1 MSNKNIR
8 LNITA
13 DTSKA
18 KKQIE
23 DLKRDF
29 GNGKLEFG
37 KTGEKYKDSQDF
49 SNGLN
54 ELSGVLTEFNTNV
67 KDLSATLREFVKQN
81 TSNRKDGTSTSSI
94 DGRDLRERQKL
105 SREQERLNKRELK
118 DKERLLRE
126 QQKLRSKDSQEQSRQ
141 LAQRAKEEAKKKQ
154 DQQKALDEYGNK
166 VTKTA
171 SLIFASMNLKSYGS
185 NAMATAQSN
194 NVTSM
199 GTYGR
204 LGIYGKDFA
213 KGTKDAYKIGA
224 GLGYNATDTIGLQDQ
239 LLRNT
244 GFSTKDKLDTD
255 TTALQRF
262 SKAYGLD
269 TNESMPMYSELV
281 KRGGLGPGQAEE
293 MSKVISTSIAKQ
305 GMEGR
310 ESEQVK
316 AINQIFDVITSG
328 KINVTSQD
336 LKTSASLLDTLGKQN
351 AALKGEKG
359 AQLLSK
365 GQNLFDTSNYTKLK
379 LFGYGLDG
387 NVGLKGLLAT
397 QRRMAKGW
405 SDPENLEYLRKT
417 VPMLSGGS
425 LDSDVA
431 NIFLQTQAGFNV
443 LETDE
448 FLNLLKNNNSEEI
461 YNKYSNSNTTDQEAI
476 LQNIQGSKTNAR
488 EVHQIRKEEALNSA
502 GNGLINA
509 ASGPNAMY
517 DSMPTGMRVAGDIGG
532 NILGGVVN
540 GIFMGKALKG
550 IGGLAKVLKGGEGEV
565 ISSGIKS
572 GIFSKGLGSL
582 KGSSVLGNLT
592 SSGAGSSSG
601 KLAELLPKVGK
612 VGVAL
617 PAVIGGV
624 QATRSFIK
632 GDKEKGSEQLGRGL
646 GTTGGMLAGAKLGG
660 AAGSLIAPGLGTA
673 AGVLGGAIV
682 GGIGGFLGGKVGK
695 GTYKLFSKKGSKDQE
710 YATTTTDGTVQYGG
724 SKKENELLA
733 WKERLLKKE
742 EEIFDNFLNQNKESK
757 KESKENPNDS
767 KNEEPSVDKFY
778 GDTLLGNDSSSD
790 KNNVVGNVLES
801 LTGKPAPTKAT
812 DSKNAVEAAAGDFLG
827 KVSAKYE
834 VGGKRGDAI
843 SHTKGDYGG
852 ASYGIPQFSATT
864 GSAKAFVNS
873 LKGTPYEQ
881 YFKDA
886 GVPGSKGFDNAWKA
900 AYKLNPDD
908 FTKKQ
913 QEYAFNNFASPF
925 INKVKKQKGV
935 DLNSTRALQELA
947 FSTSVQFGGGS
958 LGLRALGDINSG
970 MNEKDIINTSFATKR
985 NNVGSF
991 FKSSSKQIQ
1000 NSLKNNRFRTEEQD
1014 MLALLGQAPIKSYAI
1029 GTDKVDKDQLAFIHK
1044 DEAVLNKFDANE
1056 YRQQGSSQGGTINLN
1071 FNINGAGTSQEN
1083 LTETIQNAVK
1093 QALQRLGLNN
1103 GGQVNLSKSYYRY
1116 QN

>member
-37 KTGEKYKDSQDF
+37 KTGDKFKDSQDF
-49 SNGLN
+49 SSGLN
-54 ELSGVLTEFNTNV
+54 ELSGVLSEINTNF
-67 KDLSATLREFVKQN
+67 KDLSATLREFIKQN
-81 TSNRKDGTSTSSI
+81 TSNNKNNKRPKISDEEKSRRKE
-94 DGRDLRERQKL
+94 LK
-105 SREQERLNKRELK
+105 EQEKLAK
-118 DKERLLRE
+118 DKEKQLTKELKAKEKLAKE
-126 QQKLRSKDSQEQSRQ
+126 QQRLQEKEAKEQAKLI
-141 LAQRAKEEAKKKQ
+141 AQKAKEEAKKKQ
-154 DQQKALDEYGNK
+154 EQQIALDEYGNK
-166 VTKTA
+166 VSKTA

-185 NAMATAQSN
+185 NAMTTAQSN
-194 NVTSM
+194 NVSSM

-204 LGIYGKDFA
+204 LGIYGNDFA

-224 GLGYNATDTIGLQDQ
+224 GLGYNATDTITLQDQ

-255 TTALQRF
+255 TVAIQRF

-281 KRGGLGPGQAEE
+281 KRGGLGLGQAEE

-336 LKTSASLLDTLGKQN
+336 LKTSAGLLDALGKQN

-365 GQNLFDTSNYTKLK
+365 GQSLFDTSDYTKLRA
-379 LFGYGLDG
+379 FGYGKNG
-387 NVGLKGLLAT
+387 NIGAAGVVNIQKQMNKGL
-397 QRRMAKGW
+397 
-405 SDPENLEYLRKT
+405 SDIENLK
-417 VPMLSGGS
+417 
-425 LDSDVA
+425 
-431 NIFLQTQAGFNV
+431 Q
-443 LETDE
+443 
-448 FLNLLKNNNSEEI
+448 LKNNLPELTGGDATGPYANLLMQQLSGYNAIESDEI
-461 YNKYSNSNTTDQEAI
+461 LKFLVNNDFDSIVNKYGKATTSDQEAK
-476 LQNIQGSKTNAR
+476 LQDIQGSQTNAR

-502 GNGLINA
+502 GNELIA
-509 ASGPNAMY
+509 ASSVPNAMY

-532 NILGGVVN
+532 NILGGAVQ

-550 IGGLAKVLKGGEGEV
+550 IGNFSKVLKGGEAEV
-565 ISSGIKS
+565 VSSGIKS

-582 KGSSVLGNLT
+582 KGTGVLGNLT
-592 SSGAGSSSG
+592 SSGVRSSSG
-601 KLAELLPKVGK
+601 KLTELLPKVGK

-617 PAVIGGV
+617 PAIIGGV

-646 GTTGGMLAGAKLGG
+646 GTTGGMIAGAKLGG
-660 AAGSLIAPGLGTA
+660 AIGSVAPIPVLGTA
-673 AGVLGGAIV
+673 AGVLGGALV

-695 GTYKLFSKKGSKDQE
+695 GTYKLFSRKGSNNQE
-710 YATTTTDGTVQYGG
+710 DAVTTTDGIVQY
-724 SKKENELLA
+724 SENKKENELLA

-742 EEIFDNFLNQNKESK
+742 EEIFDNFLDKNKESRK
-757 KESKENPNDS
+757 AEKENPNDS

-778 GDTLLGNDSSSD
+778 GDSILKKDSSSS
-790 KNNVVGNVLES
+790 NNVVGNVLES
-801 LTGKPAPTKAT
+801 LTGNPAPSISSSDSSSSLDIKQIPGIDKLPKETQEELNKIINKKDPIKKKFIEEVLPGAIENYNKYGIFPSVTLGQGALESNWGKSGLTTKYNNVFGIKASKGWTGKVANMGTAEYGKNGRYNIKANFRAYDDISQSVLDHGEFLQKNSRYKNNGVFNAENSQEQIKAIARAGYAT
-812 DSKNAVEAAAGDFLG
+812 DPNYA
-827 KVSAKYE
+827 
-834 VGGKRGDAI
+834 
-843 SHTKGDYGG
+843 
-852 ASYGIPQFSATT
+852 
-864 GSAKAFVNS
+864 NS
-873 LKGTPYEQ
+873 T
-881 YFKDA
+881 
-886 GVPGSKGFDNAWKA
+886 
-900 AYKLNPDD
+900 YKLMESNG
-908 FTKKQ
+908 F
-913 QEYAFNNFASPF
+913 
-925 INKVKKQKGV
+925 V
-935 DLNSTRALQELA
+935 DIDKILANS
-947 FSTSVQFGGGS
+947 S
-958 LGLRALGDINSG
+958 
-970 MNEKDIINTSFATKR
+970 
-985 NNVGSF
+985 
-991 FKSSSKQIQ
+991 
-1000 NSLKNNRFRTEEQD
+1000 
-1014 MLALLGQAPIKSYAI
+1014 IKSYAI

-1044 DEAVLNKFDANE
+1044 DEAVLNKFDAKE

>member
-49 SNGLN
+49 SSGLN
-54 ELSGVLTEFNTNV
+54 ELSGVLTEINTNF
-67 KDLSATLREFVKQN
+67 KDLSTTLREFVKQN
-81 TSNRKDGTSTSSI
+81 TSNNKNNKRPKISDEEKARRKE
-94 DGRDLRERQKL
+94 LK
-105 SREQERLNKRELK
+105 EQEKLAK
-118 DKERLLRE
+118 DKEKQLAKELKAKEKLAKE
-126 QQKLRSKDSQEQSRQ
+126 QQRLQEKEAKEQAKLI
-141 LAQRAKEEAKKKQ
+141 AQKAKEEAKKKKE
-154 DQQKALDEYGNK
+154 QQIALDEYGNK
-166 VTKTA
+166 VSKTA

-185 NAMATAQSN
+185 NAMNTAQSN

-199 GTYGR
+199 STYGR

-255 TTALQRF
+255 TVALQRF
-262 SKAYGLD
+262 SKAYNLD

-336 LKTSASLLDTLGKQN
+336 LKTSAGLLDALGKQN

-359 AQLLSK
+359 AQFLSK
-365 GQNLFDTSNYTKLK
+365 ASSGLNYDYKTLRMA
-379 LFGYGLDG
+379 GYGKNG
-387 NVGLKGLLAT
+387 NVGPEAAFETMKLLDEGFSNPELIKNIKESLPEMTGGEPNSVFAKYGLMDTLHLNAT
-397 QRRMAKGW
+397 EA
-405 SDPENLEYLRKT
+405 EE
-417 VPMLSGGS
+417 
-425 LDSDVA
+425 
-431 NIFLQTQAGFNV
+431 FNK
-443 LETDE
+443 
-448 FLNLLKNNNSEEI
+448 LLNNNDIDAITS
-461 YNKYSNSNTTDQEAI
+461 KYDNSSTSDQESI
-476 LQNIQGSKTNAR
+476 LQNIEGSKTNAR

-502 GNGLINA
+502 GNGLIAA

-532 NILGGVVN
+532 NILGGAVQ
-540 GIFMGKALKG
+540 GIFMSKALKG
-550 IGGLAKVLKGGEGEV
+550 IGNYAKVLKGGESEV

-592 SSGAGSSSG
+592 PSGAGSSSG

-646 GTTGGMLAGAKLGG
+646 GTTGGMIAGAKLGG
-660 AAGSLIAPGLGTA
+660 AVGSFVAPGLGTA
-673 AGVLGGAIV
+673 AGVIGGAVV

-695 GTYKLFSKKGSKDQE
+695 GTYKLFSKKGSKNQE
-710 YATTTTDGTVQYGG
+710 DVTTTTDGTVQYGG

-778 GDTLLGNDSSSD
+778 GDTLLGNNSSSD

-801 LTGKPAPTKAT
+801 LTGKPAPSISSS
-812 DSKNAVEAAAGDFLG
+812 DSSSVLDIKQ
-827 KVSAKYE
+827 
-834 VGGKRGDAI
+834 I
-843 SHTKGDYGG
+843 P
-852 ASYGIPQFSATT
+852 GI
-864 GSAKAFVNS
+864 
-873 LKGTPYEQ
+873 
-881 YFKDA
+881 D
-886 GVPGSKGFDNAWKA
+886 
-900 AYKLNPDD
+900 KLPKE
-908 FTKKQ
+908 TQ
-913 QEYAFNNFASPF
+913 AEL
-925 INKVKKQKGV
+925 NKIIGNLSSKKQKLVKEILPGAIESY
-935 DLNSTRALQELA
+935 NKYGI
-947 FSTSVQFGGGS
+947 FPSV
-958 LGLRALGDINSG
+958 
-970 MNEKDIINTSFATKR
+970 T
-985 NNVGSF
+985 
-991 FKSSSKQIQ
+991 
-1000 NSLKNNRFRTEEQD
+1000 
-1014 MLALLGQAPIKSYAI
+1014 LGQAALESNWGNSGLTQKYNNAFGIKASKGWTGKVARMGTAEYGKNGRYNTKANFRAYDDINQSVLDHGEFLQKNARYKNNGVFSAKNSQEQIKAIAKAGYATDPNYANSTYKLMESNGFVDIDKILAKSSIKSYAI

>member
-67 KDLSATLREFVKQN
+67 KDLSAALREFVKQN
-81 TSNRKDGTSTSSI
+81 TSNKKEGTSTSSI
-94 DGRDLRERQKL
+94 GGRDLRERQKL
-105 SREQERLNKRELK
+105 SREQERLNRRELK

-141 LAQRAKEEAKKKQ
+141 LAQRAREEAKKKQ
-154 DQQKALDEYGNK
+154 DQQQALNEYGDK

-194 NVTSM
+194 NLTSM
-199 GTYGR
+199 STYGR
-204 LGIYGKDFA
+204 LGIYGKDFSR
-213 KGTKDAYKIGA
+213 GTKDAYKIGA

-262 SKAYGLD
+262 SKAYNLD

-336 LKTSASLLDTLGKQN
+336 LKTSAGLLDALGKQN

-365 GQNLFDTSNYTKLK
+365 AQGIFDTSDYTKLR
-379 LFGYGLDG
+379 LFGYGQDG
-387 NVGLKGLLAT
+387 KVGASGLVDV
-397 QRRMAKGW
+397 QMQMNRGW
-405 SDPENLEYLRKT
+405 SDRENLKQLKKNL
-417 VPMLSGGS
+417 PMMTGGDTTGPLANLLIQKVTNLNAIES
-425 LDSDVA
+425 QEVA
-431 NIFLQTQAGFNV
+431 N
-443 LETDE
+443 
-448 FLNLLKNNNSEEI
+448 LLANSDFDSI
-461 YNKYSNSNTTDQEAI
+461 VNKYGNATTSDQEAK
-476 LQNIQGSKTNAR
+476 LQDIQGSKTNAR

-592 SSGAGSSSG
+592 SSGAESSNG
-601 KLAELLPKVGK
+601 KLAELLPKIGK

-632 GDKEKGSEQLGRGL
+632 SDKEKGSEQLGRGL
-646 GTTGGMLAGAKLGG
+646 GTTGGMLVGAKIGG
-660 AAGSLIAPGLGTA
+660 AIGSMIPVPVLGTA
-673 AGVLGGAIV
+673 AGVIGGAAI
-682 GGIGGFLGGKVGK
+682 GGLGGFLGGKVGK
-695 GTYKLFSKKGSKDQE
+695 GTYKLFSKKGSKNQE
-710 YATTTTDGTVQYGG
+710 DATTTTDGTVQYGG

-757 KESKENPNDS
+757 KESKENPNDL

-778 GDTLLGNDSSSD
+778 GDTLLGNNSSSN
-790 KNNVVGNVLES
+790 NNVVGNVLES
-801 LTGKPAPTKAT
+801 LTGQPAPTK
-812 DSKNAVEAAAGDFLG
+812 AAAGDFLG

-881 YFKDA
+881 YFKNA
-886 GVPGSKGFDNAWKA
+886 GAPGSKGFDNAWKA

-970 MNEKDIINTSFATKR
+970 MNEKDIINTSFANKR

-991 FKSSSKQIQ
+991 FKSSSRQIQ

>member
-49 SNGLN
+49 SSGLN

-81 TSNRKDGTSTSSI
+81 TSNKKEGTSTSSI
-94 DGRDLRERQKL
+94 GGRDLRERQKL

-154 DQQKALDEYGNK
+154 DQQQTLNEYGDK

-194 NVTSM
+194 NLTSM
-199 GTYGR
+199 STYGR

-244 GFSTKDKLDTD
+244 GFSTKDKLDSD
-255 TTALQRF
+255 TTAIQRF
-262 SKAYGLD
+262 SKAYNLD

-336 LKTSASLLDTLGKQN
+336 LKTSAGLLDALGKQN

-359 AQLLSK
+359 AQFLSK
-365 GQNLFDTSNYTKLK
+365 VGSGLGYDYKTLR
-379 LFGYGLDG
+379 LAGYGQDG
-387 NVGLKGLLAT
+387 NIGPQGALNIMKRIDSGLSNPELIK
-397 QRRMAKGW
+397 KIK
-405 SDPENLEYLRKT
+405 ENLPT
-417 VPMLSGGS
+417 MAGGDINGPYAHQ
-425 LDSDVA
+425 LIMDTFHTNA
-431 NIFLQTQAGFNV
+431 TETGEFIKL
-443 LETDE
+443 LE
-448 FLNLLKNNNSEEI
+448 NNDIDAITSKYDNS
-461 YNKYSNSNTTDQEAI
+461 STSDQEAI
-476 LQNIQGSKTNAR
+476 LQNIEGSKTNAR

-509 ASGPNAMY
+509 TSGPNAMY

-532 NILGGVVN
+532 NILGGAVQ

-550 IGGLAKVLKGGEGEV
+550 IGNFAKVLKGGEAEV
-565 ISSGIKS
+565 VSSGIKS

-582 KGSSVLGNLT
+582 KGTSVLGNLT

-601 KLAELLPKVGK
+601 KLTELLPKVGK

-617 PAVIGGV
+617 PTVIGGV

-673 AGVLGGAIV
+673 AGVIGGAVV

-695 GTYKLFSKKGSKDQE
+695 GTYKLFSKKGSNNQE
-710 YATTTTDGTVQYGG
+710 DVTTTTDGTVQYGET
-724 SKKENELLA
+724 KKENELLA

-757 KESKENPNDS
+757 KDLKENHNDS
-767 KNEEPSVDKFY
+767 NNEEPSVDKFY
-778 GDTLLGNDSSSD
+778 GDSLTDRLMGT
-790 KNNVVGNVLES
+790 KNNAVSNYYES
-801 LTGKPAPTKAT
+801 LTGKPAPSKAT

-843 SHTKGDYGG
+843 SHTKGDHGG

-881 YFKDA
+881 YFKNA
-886 GVPGSKGFDNAWKA
+886 GAPGSKGFDNAWKA

-925 INKVKKQKGV
+925 INKVKKEKGV

-991 FKSSSKQIQ
+991 FKSSSSQIQ

-1103 GGQVNLSKSYYRY
+1103 GGQINLSKSYYRY

>member
-94 DGRDLRERQKL
+94 GGRDLRERQKL

-126 QQKLRSKDSQEQSRQ
+126 QQKIRSKDSQEQSRQ

-194 NVTSM
+194 NLTSM
-199 GTYGR
+199 STYGR

-213 KGTKDAYKIGA
+213 RGTKDAYKIGA

-255 TTALQRF
+255 TVALQRF

-269 TNESMPMYSELV
+269 TNESIPMYSELV

-336 LKTSASLLDTLGKQN
+336 LKTSAGLLDALGKQN

-365 GQNLFDTSNYTKLK
+365 AQGIFDTSDYTKLR
-379 LFGYGLDG
+379 LFGYGQNG
-387 NVGLKGLLAT
+387 KVGASGLVDV
-397 QRRMAKGW
+397 QMQMNRGW
-405 SDPENLEYLRKT
+405 SDRENLKQLKKNL
-417 VPMLSGGS
+417 PMMTGGDTTGPLANLLIQKITNLNAIES
-425 LDSDVA
+425 QEVA
-431 NIFLQTQAGFNV
+431 N
-443 LETDE
+443 
-448 FLNLLKNNNSEEI
+448 LLANSDFDSI
-461 YNKYSNSNTTDQEAI
+461 VNKYGNATTSDQEAI
-476 LQNIQGSKTNAR
+476 LQDIQGSKTNAR

-517 DSMPTGMRVAGDIGG
+517 DSMPTGMRIAGDIGG

-565 ISSGIKS
+565 ISSGINS

-592 SSGAGSSSG
+592 SSGVGSSSG

-913 QEYAFNNFASPF
+913 QDYAFNNFASPF
-925 INKVKKQKGV
+925 INKVKKEKGV

>member
-81 TSNRKDGTSTSSI
+81 TSNKKDGTSTSSI
-94 DGRDLRERQKL
+94 GGRDLRERQKL

-194 NVTSM
+194 NLTSM
-199 GTYGR
+199 STYGR

-213 KGTKDAYKIGA
+213 RGTKDAYKIGA

-255 TTALQRF
+255 TIALQRF
-262 SKAYGLD
+262 SKAYNLD

-336 LKTSASLLDTLGKQN
+336 LKSSAGLLDALGKQN

-365 GQNLFDTSNYTKLK
+365 AQGIFDTSDYTKLR
-379 LFGYGLDG
+379 LFGYGQNG
-387 NVGLKGLLAT
+387 KVGASGLVDV
-397 QRRMAKGW
+397 QMQMNRGW
-405 SDPENLEYLRKT
+405 SDRENLKQLKKNL
-417 VPMLSGGS
+417 PMMTGGDTTGPLANLLIQKITNLNAIES
-425 LDSDVA
+425 QEVA
-431 NIFLQTQAGFNV
+431 N
-443 LETDE
+443 
-448 FLNLLKNNNSEEI
+448 LLANSDFDSI
-461 YNKYSNSNTTDQEAI
+461 VNKYGKANTSDQEAI

-532 NILGGVVN
+532 NILGGAVQ

-592 SSGAGSSSG
+592 SSRVGSSSG

-646 GTTGGMLAGAKLGG
+646 GTTGGMLVGAKIGG

-673 AGVLGGAIV
+673 AGVLGGAVV

-710 YATTTTDGTVQYGG
+710 DATTTTDGTVQYGG
-724 SKKENELLA
+724 TKKENELLA

-742 EEIFDNFLNQNKESK
+742 EEIFDNFLNQNKESN

-778 GDTLLGNDSSSD
+778 GDTLLGNNSSSN

-801 LTGKPAPTKAT
+801 LTGQPAPTKAA

-881 YFKDA
+881 YFKNA
-886 GVPGSKGFDNAWKA
+886 GAPGSKGFDNAWKA

-958 LGLRALGDINSG
+958 LGLKALGDINSG
-970 MNEKDIINTSFATKR
+970 MSEKDIINTSFATKR

-991 FKSSSKQIQ
+991 FKSSSRQIQ

-1014 MLALLGQAPIKSYAI
+1014 MLALLGQSPIKSYAI

-1083 LTETIQNAVK
+1083 LTETIQNAIK
-1093 QALQRLGLNN
+1093 QAMQRLGLNN

>member
-37 KTGEKYKDSQDF
+37 KTGEKYKDFQDF
-49 SNGLN
+49 SSGLN
-54 ELSGVLTEFNTNV
+54 ELSGVLTEINTNF
-67 KDLSATLREFVKQN
+67 KDLSTTLREFVKQN
-81 TSNRKDGTSTSSI
+81 TSNNKNNKRPKISDEEKARRKE
-94 DGRDLRERQKL
+94 LK
-105 SREQERLNKRELK
+105 EQEKLAK
-118 DKERLLRE
+118 DKEKQLAKELKAKEKLAKE
-126 QQKLRSKDSQEQSRQ
+126 QQRLQEKEAKEQAKLI
-141 LAQRAKEEAKKKQ
+141 AQRAKEEAKKKQ

-166 VTKTA
+166 VSKTA

-185 NAMATAQSN
+185 NAIATAQSN
-194 NVTSM
+194 NVSSM

-204 LGIYGKDFA
+204 LGIYGNDFA
-213 KGTKDAYKIGA
+213 RGTKDAYKLGEN
-224 GLGYNATDTIGLQDQ
+224 LGYNATDTITLQDQ

-255 TTALQRF
+255 TVALQKF

-269 TNESMPMYSELV
+269 TTESMPMYSELV
-281 KRGGLGPGQAEE
+281 KRGGLGLGQAEE

-336 LKTSASLLDTLGKQN
+336 LKASAGLLDALGKQN

-365 GQNLFDTSNYTKLK
+365 AQGIFDTSDYTKLR

-417 VPMLSGGS
+417 VPMYSGGS

-431 NIFLQTQAGFNV
+431 NIFLQQQAGFNV

-448 FLNLLKNNNSEEI
+448 FLNLLKNSDSKEI
-461 YNKYSNSNTTDQEAI
+461 YNKYHNSNTLDQEAI

-502 GNGLINA
+502 GNGLIAA
-509 ASGPNAMY
+509 ASVPNAMY

-532 NILGGVVN
+532 NILGGAVQ
-540 GIFMGKALKG
+540 GIFMSKALKG
-550 IGGLAKVLKGGEGEV
+550 IGNYAKILKGGETEV

-592 SSGAGSSSG
+592 SSGAGNSSG

-617 PAVIGGV
+617 PAIIGGV

-632 GDKEKGSEQLGRGL
+632 GDKEKGSEELGRGL
-646 GTTGGMLAGAKLGG
+646 GTTGGIIAGAKIGG
-660 AAGSLIAPGLGTA
+660 AIGSMIPVPVLGTA
-673 AGVLGGAIV
+673 AGLIGGAAI
-682 GGIGGFLGGKVGK
+682 GGLGGFLGGKIGK
-695 GTYKLFSKKGSKDQE
+695 GTYKLFSKKDSNILDDVPINSE
-710 YATTTTDGTVQYGG
+710 EPTLYNG

-757 KESKENPNDS
+757 KEDKDNPNES

-778 GDTLLGNDSSSD
+778 GDSILKKDSSSS
-790 KNNVVGNVLES
+790 NNVVGNVLES
-801 LTGKPAPTKAT
+801 LTGNPPPSKINNDDSSSSLDIKQIPGIDNLPKETQEELNRIINKKDPTKKKFIEDVLPGAIENYNKYGIFPSVTLGQGALESNWGKSGLTTKYNNVFGIKASKGWTGKVANMGTAEYGKNGRYSIKANFRAYDDISQSVLDHGEFLQKNSRYKNNGVFNAENSQEQIKAIARAGYAT
-812 DSKNAVEAAAGDFLG
+812 DPNYA
-827 KVSAKYE
+827 
-834 VGGKRGDAI
+834 
-843 SHTKGDYGG
+843 
-852 ASYGIPQFSATT
+852 
-864 GSAKAFVNS
+864 NS
-873 LKGTPYEQ
+873 T
-881 YFKDA
+881 
-886 GVPGSKGFDNAWKA
+886 
-900 AYKLNPDD
+900 YKLMESNG
-908 FTKKQ
+908 F
-913 QEYAFNNFASPF
+913 
-925 INKVKKQKGV
+925 V
-935 DLNSTRALQELA
+935 DIDKILANS
-947 FSTSVQFGGGS
+947 S
-958 LGLRALGDINSG
+958 
-970 MNEKDIINTSFATKR
+970 
-985 NNVGSF
+985 
-991 FKSSSKQIQ
+991 
-1000 NSLKNNRFRTEEQD
+1000 
-1014 MLALLGQAPIKSYAI
+1014 IKSYAI

-1044 DEAVLNKFDANE
+1044 DEAVLNKFDAKE

>member
-67 KDLSATLREFVKQN
+67 KDLSAILREFVKQN
-81 TSNRKDGTSTSSI
+81 TSSRKDGTSTSSI
-94 DGRDLRERQKL
+94 GGRDLRERQKL

-154 DQQKALDEYGNK
+154 DQQKALNEYGDK

-213 KGTKDAYKIGA
+213 RGTKDAYKIGA

-255 TTALQRF
+255 TTAIQRF
-262 SKAYGLD
+262 SKAYNLD

-336 LKTSASLLDTLGKQN
+336 LKTSAGLLDALGKQN

-365 GQNLFDTSNYTKLK
+365 AQGIFDTSDYTKLK
-379 LFGYGLDG
+379 MFGYGLDG

-448 FLNLLKNNNSEEI
+448 FLNLLRNNNSEEI
-461 YNKYSNSNTTDQEAI
+461 YNKYSDSNTTDQEAI

-509 ASGPNAMY
+509 TSGPNAMY

-565 ISSGIKS
+565 ISSGINS

-592 SSGAGSSSG
+592 SSGVGSSSG

-646 GTTGGMLAGAKLGG
+646 GTTGGMIAGAKLGG

-673 AGVLGGAIV
+673 AGVIGGAVV

-695 GTYKLFSKKGSKDQE
+695 GTYKLFSKKGSKNQE
-710 YATTTTDGTVQYGG
+710 DATTTTDGTVQYGG

-778 GDTLLGNDSSSD
+778 GDTLLGNDSSSN

-801 LTGKPAPTKAT
+801 LTGQPAPTKAA

-881 YFKDA
+881 YFKNA
-886 GVPGSKGFDNAWKA
+886 GAPGSKGFDNAWKA

-1093 QALQRLGLNN
+1093 QAFQRLGLNN
-1103 GGQVNLSKSYYRY
+1103 GSQVNLSKSYYRY

>member
-49 SNGLN
+49 STGLN
-54 ELSGVLTEFNTNV
+54 ELSGVLTEFNTSV
-67 KDLSATLREFVKQN
+67 KDLSVTLREFVKQN
-81 TSNRKDGTSTSSI
+81 TSNKKDGTSTSSI
-94 DGRDLRERQKL
+94 DGKDLRERQKL
-105 SREQERLNKRELK
+105 SREQERLNKKELK
-118 DKERLLRE
+118 DKEKLLRE
-126 QQKLRSKDSQEQSRQ
+126 QQKLREKEAKEQARQ
-141 LAQRAKEEAKKKQ
+141 LKEKAKEEAKKKKE
-154 DQQKALDEYGNK
+154 QQKALDEYGDK

-194 NVTSM
+194 NLTSM

-213 KGTKDAYKIGA
+213 RGTKDAYKIGA

-255 TTALQRF
+255 TVAIQRF
-262 SKAYGLD
+262 SKAYNLD

-316 AINQIFDVITSG
+316 AVNQIFDVITSG

-336 LKTSASLLDTLGKQN
+336 LKTSAGLLDALGKQN

-365 GQNLFDTSNYTKLK
+365 AQGIFDTSDYTKLRM
-379 LFGYGLDG
+379 FGYGLDG

-461 YNKYSNSNTTDQEAI
+461 YNKYSNSNTADQEAI

-502 GNGLINA
+502 GNGLITTT
-509 ASGPNAMY
+509 SVPNAMY

-532 NILGGVVN
+532 NILGGAVQ

-646 GTTGGMLAGAKLGG
+646 GTTGGMIAGAKLGG

-673 AGVLGGAIV
+673 AGVIGGAVV

-695 GTYKLFSKKGSKDQE
+695 GTYKLFSKKGSNNQE
-710 YATTTTDGTVQYGG
+710 DVTTATEGTLQYGG
-724 SKKENELLA
+724 TKKENELLA

-742 EEIFDNFLNQNKESK
+742 EEIFDNFLNQNKESR

-790 KNNVVGNVLES
+790 KNNVVGNYYES
-801 LTGKPAPTKAT
+801 LTGKPAPSISSS
-812 DSKNAVEAAAGDFLG
+812 DSSSILDIKQIPGIDKLPKETQAELNKIIG
-827 KVSAKYE
+827 KLS
-834 VGGKRGDAI
+834 
-843 SHTKGDYGG
+843 S
-852 ASYGIPQFSATT
+852 
-864 GSAKAFVNS
+864 
-873 LKGTPYEQ
+873 
-881 YFKDA
+881 
-886 GVPGSKGFDNAWKA
+886 
-900 AYKLNPDD
+900 
-908 FTKKQ
+908 
-913 QEYAFNNFASPF
+913 
-925 INKVKKQKGV
+925 KKQKFVKEVLPGAIESYNKYGV
-935 DLNSTRALQELA
+935 FPSVTLGQGALESNWGNSGLTQKYNNAFGIKASKGWTGKVANMGTAEYGKNGRYNIKANFRAYDDINQSVLDHGEFLQKNARYKNNGVFNAKNSQEQIKAIAKAGYATDPNYANSTYKLMESNGFVDIDKILA
-947 FSTSVQFGGGS
+947 
-958 LGLRALGDINSG
+958 
-970 MNEKDIINTSFATKR
+970 
-985 NNVGSF
+985 
-991 FKSSSKQIQ
+991 KSS
-1000 NSLKNNRFRTEEQD
+1000 
-1014 MLALLGQAPIKSYAI
+1014 IKSYAI

>member
-81 TSNRKDGTSTSSI
+81 TSNRKEGTSTSSI
-94 DGRDLRERQKL
+94 GGRDLRERQKL

-194 NVTSM
+194 NLTSM
-199 GTYGR
+199 NTYGR

-213 KGTKDAYKIGA
+213 RGTKDAYKIGA

-262 SKAYGLD
+262 SKAYNID

-336 LKTSASLLDTLGKQN
+336 LKTSAGLLDALGKQN

-405 SDPENLEYLRKT
+405 SDPENLKYLKKT
-417 VPMLSGGS
+417 VPMYSGGS

-431 NIFLQTQAGFNV
+431 NIFLQQQAGFNV

-448 FLNLLKNNNSEEI
+448 FLKLLKNNDSKEI
-461 YNKYSNSNTTDQEAI
+461 YNKYHNSNTLDQEAI
-476 LQNIQGSKTNAR
+476 LQNIEGSKTNAR

-517 DSMPTGMRVAGDIGG
+517 DSMPTGMRIAGDIGG

-582 KGSSVLGNLT
+582 KGTSVLGNLT
-592 SSGAGSSSG
+592 SSGAGRSSG

-673 AGVLGGAIV
+673 AGVIGGALV

-695 GTYKLFSKKGSKDQE
+695 GTYKLFSKKGSKDIDD
-710 YATTTTDGTVQYGG
+710 ATTATDGTLQYGG
-724 SKKENELLA
+724 TKKENELLA

-757 KESKENPNDS
+757 KESKENPKDL

-778 GDTLLGNDSSSD
+778 GDSLTDRLMGT
-790 KNNVVGNVLES
+790 KNNAVSNYYES
-801 LTGKPAPTKAT
+801 LTGKPAPSKAT
-812 DSKNAVEAAAGDFLG
+812 DSKNAVEATAGDFLG

-886 GVPGSKGFDNAWKA
+886 GAPGSKGFDNAWKA

-925 INKVKKQKGV
+925 INKVKKEKGV

-991 FKSSSKQIQ
+991 FKSSSSQIQ

-1093 QALQRLGLNN
+1093 QAMQRLGLNN

>member
-49 SNGLN
+49 SSGLN

-81 TSNRKDGTSTSSI
+81 TSNKKDGTSSSSI
-94 DGRDLRERQKL
+94 GGRDLKERQKL
-105 SREQERLNKRELK
+105 SREQDRLSKKELK
-118 DKERLLRE
+118 DKEKLLRE
-126 QQKLRSKDSQEQSRQ
+126 QQKLREKEAKEQARQ
-141 LAQRAKEEAKKKQ
+141 LKEKAKEEAKKKKE
-154 DQQKALDEYGNK
+154 QQKALDEYGDK

-194 NVTSM
+194 NLTSM

-213 KGTKDAYKIGA
+213 RGTKDAYKIGA

-255 TTALQRF
+255 TVAIQRF
-262 SKAYGLD
+262 SKAYNLD

-336 LKTSASLLDTLGKQN
+336 LKTSAGLLDALGKQN

-365 GQNLFDTSNYTKLK
+365 AQGIFDTSDYTKLRM
-379 LFGYGLDG
+379 FGYGLDG

-417 VPMLSGGS
+417 VPMYSGGS

-431 NIFLQTQAGFNV
+431 NIFLQQQAGFNV

-448 FLNLLKNNNSEEI
+448 FLDLLKNSDSKEI
-461 YNKYSNSNTTDQEAI
+461 YDKYHNSNVLDQEAI
-476 LQNIQGSKTNAR
+476 LQNIEGSKTNAR

-502 GNGLINA
+502 GNGLITTT
-509 ASGPNAMY
+509 SVPNAMY

-532 NILGGVVN
+532 NILGGAVQ

-592 SSGAGSSSG
+592 SSGAGSSSS

-624 QATRSFIK
+624 QATGSFIK

-646 GTTGGMLAGAKLGG
+646 GTTGGMIAGAKLGG

-673 AGVLGGAIV
+673 AGVIGGAVV

-710 YATTTTDGTVQYGG
+710 DVTTTTDGTVQYVG

-742 EEIFDNFLNQNKESK
+742 EEIFDNFLNQNKESR

-778 GDTLLGNDSSSD
+778 GDRLLKGGSPSD

-801 LTGKPAPTKAT
+801 ITGQSAPTKAT
-812 DSKNAVEAAAGDFLG
+812 DSKNAVEAATGDFLG

-881 YFKDA
+881 YFKNA
-886 GVPGSKGFDNAWKA
+886 GAPGSKGFDNAWKA

-1000 NSLKNNRFRTEEQD
+1000 NSLKNNRFKTEEQD

-1056 YRQQGSSQGGTINLN
+1056 YRQEGSNQGGTINLN
-1071 FNINGAGTSQEN
+1071 FNINGAGTNQEN

-1093 QALQRLGLNN
+1093 QAFQRLGFNN

>member
-49 SNGLN
+49 SSGLN

-94 DGRDLRERQKL
+94 GGRDLRERQKL
-105 SREQERLNKRELK
+105 SREQERLNKKELK

-154 DQQKALDEYGNK
+154 DQQKSLNEYGDK

-213 KGTKDAYKIGA
+213 RGTKDAYKIGA

-255 TTALQRF
+255 TLAIQRF
-262 SKAYGLD
+262 SKAYNLD

-293 MSKVISTSIAKQ
+293 MYKVISTSIAKQ

-336 LKTSASLLDTLGKQN
+336 LKTSAGLLDALGKQN

-359 AQLLSK
+359 AQFLSK
-365 GQNLFDTSNYTKLK
+365 ASGGLDYDYKTLRMA
-379 LFGYGLDG
+379 GYGKNG
-387 NVGLKGLLAT
+387 NVGPEAAFETMKLIDEGLSNPELI
-397 QRRMAKGW
+397 KNIK
-405 SDPENLEYLRKT
+405 ENLPEMT
-417 VPMLSGGS
+417 GGN
-425 LDSDVA
+425 LDSVYAKYALMDRFHINA
-431 NIFLQTQAGFNV
+431 TEA
-443 LETDE
+443 EE
-448 FLNLLKNNNSEEI
+448 FTKLLKNNDIDSITSKYDNS
-461 YNKYSNSNTTDQEAI
+461 STSDQEAI

-517 DSMPTGMRVAGDIGG
+517 DAMPTGMRVAGDIGG
-532 NILGGVVN
+532 NVIGGLVN
-540 GIFMGKALKG
+540 GFFTGAAFRG

-582 KGSSVLGNLT
+582 KSSSVLGNLT
-592 SSGAGSSSG
+592 SSGVGSSSG

-646 GTTGGMLAGAKLGG
+646 GTTGGMIAGAKLGG

-673 AGVLGGAIV
+673 AGVIGGAVV

-695 GTYKLFSKKGSKDQE
+695 GTYKLFSKKGSKNQE
-710 YATTTTDGTVQYGG
+710 DVTTTTDGTVQYGG
-724 SKKENELLA
+724 TKKENELLA

-757 KESKENPNDS
+757 KESKESPNDS

-778 GDTLLGNDSSSD
+778 GDTLLGNNSSSD

-801 LTGKPAPTKAT
+801 LTGKPAPSTSSS
-812 DSKNAVEAAAGDFLG
+812 DSSSVLDIKQIPGIDKLPKETQAELNKIIG
-827 KVSAKYE
+827 KLS
-834 VGGKRGDAI
+834 
-843 SHTKGDYGG
+843 S
-852 ASYGIPQFSATT
+852 
-864 GSAKAFVNS
+864 
-873 LKGTPYEQ
+873 
-881 YFKDA
+881 
-886 GVPGSKGFDNAWKA
+886 
-900 AYKLNPDD
+900 
-908 FTKKQ
+908 
-913 QEYAFNNFASPF
+913 
-925 INKVKKQKGV
+925 KKQKFVKEVLPGAIESYNKYGV
-935 DLNSTRALQELA
+935 FPSVTLGQGALESNWGNSGLTQKYNNAFGIKASKGWTGKVANMGTAEYGKNGRYNIKANFRAYDDINQSVLDHGEFLQKNARYKNNGVFSAKNSQEQIKAIARAGYATDPNYANSTYKLMESNGFVDIDKILA
-947 FSTSVQFGGGS
+947 
-958 LGLRALGDINSG
+958 
-970 MNEKDIINTSFATKR
+970 
-985 NNVGSF
+985 
-991 FKSSSKQIQ
+991 KSS
-1000 NSLKNNRFRTEEQD
+1000 
-1014 MLALLGQAPIKSYAI
+1014 IKSYAI

>member
-54 ELSGVLTEFNTNV
+54 ELSGVLTEFNTNI

-81 TSNRKDGTSTSSI
+81 TSNKKDGTSTSSI
-94 DGRDLRERQKL
+94 GGRDLRERQKL
-105 SREQERLNKRELK
+105 SREQDRLSKKELK
-118 DKERLLRE
+118 DKEKLLRE
-126 QQKLRSKDSQEQSRQ
+126 QQKLREKEAKEQARQ
-141 LAQRAKEEAKKKQ
+141 LKEKAKEEAKKKKE
-154 DQQKALDEYGNK
+154 QQKALDEYGDK

-194 NVTSM
+194 NLTSM

-213 KGTKDAYKIGA
+213 RGTKDAYKIGA

-255 TTALQRF
+255 TTAIQRF
-262 SKAYGLD
+262 SKAYNLD

-336 LKTSASLLDTLGKQN
+336 LKTSAGLLDALGRQN

-359 AQLLSK
+359 AQLISK
-365 GQNLFDTSNYTKLK
+365 ASSGLGYDYKSLR
-379 LFGYGLDG
+379 LAGYGQDG
-387 NVGLKGLLAT
+387 NIGPQGALNIMKRIDSGLSNPELIK
-397 QRRMAKGW
+397 KIK
-405 SDPENLEYLRKT
+405 ENL
-417 VPMLSGGS
+417 PAMAGGDINS
-425 LDSDVA
+425 PYAHQLIMDTFHTNA
-431 NIFLQTQAGFNV
+431 T
-443 LETDE
+443 ETGE
-448 FLNLLKNNNSEEI
+448 FINLLKNNDIDSIISKYDNS
-461 YNKYSNSNTTDQEAI
+461 STSGQEAI
-476 LQNIQGSKTNAR
+476 LQNIEGSQTNAR

-517 DSMPTGMRVAGDIGG
+517 DAMPTGMRVAGDIGG
-532 NILGGVVN
+532 NVIGGLVN
-540 GIFMGKALKG
+540 GIVTGAAFGG
-550 IGGLAKVLKGGEGEV
+550 IGGFAKVLKGGEGEV

-572 GIFSKGLGSL
+572 GIFSKSLGSL
-582 KGSSVLGNLT
+582 KGTGVLGNLT

-624 QATRSFIK
+624 QATGSFIK

-646 GTTGGMLAGAKLGG
+646 GTTGGMIAGAKLGG

-673 AGVLGGAIV
+673 AGVIGGAVV
-682 GGIGGFLGGKVGK
+682 GGIGGLLGGKVGK
-695 GTYKLFSKKGSKDQE
+695 GTYKLFSKKGSNNQE
-710 YATTTTDGTVQYGG
+710 DVTTATEGTLQYGG
-724 SKKENELLA
+724 TKKENELLA

-767 KNEEPSVDKFY
+767 KNEEPAVDKFY
-778 GDTLLGNDSSSD
+778 GDTLLKNDSPSD

-801 LTGKPAPTKAT
+801 LTGKPAPSKAT

-886 GVPGSKGFDNAWKA
+886 GAPGSKGFDNAWKA

-958 LGLRALGDINSG
+958 LGLRALGDINSE

-1000 NSLKNNRFRTEEQD
+1000 NSLKNNRFKTEEQD

-1071 FNINGAGTSQEN
+1071 FNINGTGTNQEN

-1103 GGQVNLSKSYYRY
+1103 GGHVNLSKSYYRY

>member
-49 SNGLN
+49 SSGLN
-54 ELSGVLTEFNTNV
+54 ELSGVLTEFNSNV

-94 DGRDLRERQKL
+94 GGRDLRERQKL
-105 SREQERLNKRELK
+105 SREQDRLSKKELK
-118 DKERLLRE
+118 DKEKLLRE
-126 QQKLRSKDSQEQSRQ
+126 QQKLREKEAKEQARQ
-141 LAQRAKEEAKKKQ
+141 LKEKAKEEAKKKKE
-154 DQQKALDEYGNK
+154 QQQALDEYGDK

-194 NVTSM
+194 NLTSM
-199 GTYGR
+199 STYGR

-213 KGTKDAYKIGA
+213 RGTKDAYKIGA

-255 TTALQRF
+255 TTAIQRF
-262 SKAYGLD
+262 SKAYNLD

-316 AINQIFDVITSG
+316 ALNQIFDVITSG

-336 LKTSASLLDTLGKQN
+336 LKTSAGLLDALGKQN

-359 AQLLSK
+359 AQFLSK
-365 GQNLFDTSNYTKLK
+365 ASGGLDYDYKTLRMA
-379 LFGYGLDG
+379 GYGKNG
-387 NVGLKGLLAT
+387 NVGPEAAFETMKLVDEGLSNPELI
-397 QRRMAKGW
+397 KNIK
-405 SDPENLEYLRKT
+405 ENLPE
-417 VPMLSGGS
+417 MAGGNF
-425 LDSDVA
+425 DSVYAKYALMDRFHINA
-431 NIFLQTQAGFNV
+431 TEA
-443 LETDE
+443 EE
-448 FLNLLKNNNSEEI
+448 FSKLLKNNDIDSITSKYNNS
-461 YNKYSNSNTTDQEAI
+461 STSDQESI
-476 LQNIQGSKTNAR
+476 LQNIEGSKTNAR
-488 EVHQIRKEEALNSA
+488 EIHQIRKEEALNSA

-532 NILGGVVN
+532 NVIGGLVN
-540 GIFMGKALKG
+540 GFFTGAAFRG

-572 GIFSKGLGSL
+572 GIFSKGIGSL

-646 GTTGGMLAGAKLGG
+646 GTTGGMIAGAKIGG
-660 AAGSLIAPGLGTA
+660 AIGSMIPIPVLGTA
-673 AGVLGGAIV
+673 AGVIGGAAI
-682 GGIGGFLGGKVGK
+682 GGLGGFLGGKVGK
-695 GTYKLFSKKGSKDQE
+695 GTYKLFSKKGSNNQE
-710 YATTTTDGTVQYGG
+710 DVTTATEGTLQYGG
-724 SKKENELLA
+724 TKKENELLA

-767 KNEEPSVDKFY
+767 KNEEPAVDKFY
-778 GDTLLGNDSSSD
+778 GDSLKDRLIGT
-790 KNNVVGNVLES
+790 KNNAVGNYYES
-801 LTGKPAPTKAT
+801 LTGKPEPTKAA

-881 YFKDA
+881 YFKNA
-886 GVPGSKGFDNAWKA
+886 GAPGSKGFDNAWKA

>member
-49 SNGLN
+49 SSGLN

-81 TSNRKDGTSTSSI
+81 TSNRKEGTSTSSI
-94 DGRDLRERQKL
+94 GGRDLKERQKL
-105 SREQERLNKRELK
+105 SREQDRLSKKELK
-118 DKERLLRE
+118 DKEKLLRE

-154 DQQKALDEYGNK
+154 DQQKVLDEYGNN

-194 NVTSM
+194 NLTSM
-199 GTYGR
+199 NTYGR

-213 KGTKDAYKIGA
+213 RGTKDAYKIGA
-224 GLGYNATDTIGLQDQ
+224 GLGYNATDTISLQDQ

-255 TTALQRF
+255 TTAIQRF

-269 TNESMPMYSELV
+269 TNESIPMYSELV

-336 LKTSASLLDTLGKQN
+336 LKTSASLLDALGKQN

-359 AQLLSK
+359 AQFLSK
-365 GQNLFDTSNYTKLK
+365 ASGGLDYDYKTLRMA
-379 LFGYGLDG
+379 GYGKNG
-387 NVGLKGLLAT
+387 NVGPEAAFETMKLIDEGL
-397 QRRMAKGW
+397 
-405 SDPENLEYLRKT
+405 SNPELIKNIKESLPEMT
-417 VPMLSGGS
+417 GGN
-425 LDSDVA
+425 LDSVFAKYGLMDRFHLNA
-431 NIFLQTQAGFNV
+431 TEA
-443 LETDE
+443 EE
-448 FLNLLKNNNSEEI
+448 FSKLLKNNDIDAITSKYDNS
-461 YNKYSNSNTTDQEAI
+461 STSDQEAI
-476 LQNIQGSKTNAR
+476 LQNIEGSKTNAR

-517 DSMPTGMRVAGDIGG
+517 DAMPTGMRVAGDIGG
-532 NILGGVVN
+532 NILGGAVQ

-550 IGGLAKVLKGGEGEV
+550 IGNFAKVLKGGEAEV

-632 GDKEKGSEQLGRGL
+632 GDKEKGSEQLGREL
-646 GTTGGMLAGAKLGG
+646 GTTGGMIAGAKLGG

-673 AGVLGGAIV
+673 AGVIGGAVV

-695 GTYKLFSKKGSKDQE
+695 GTYKLFSKKGSKNQE
-710 YATTTTDGTVQYGG
+710 DVTTTTDGTVQYGG
-724 SKKENELLA
+724 TKKENELLA

-778 GDTLLGNDSSSD
+778 GDTLLGNNSSGH

-801 LTGKPAPTKAT
+801 LTGQPAPTKAT

-913 QEYAFNNFASPF
+913 QDYAFNNFASPF
-925 INKVKKQKGV
+925 INKVKKEKGV

-1000 NSLKNNRFRTEEQD
+1000 NSLKNNRFKTEEQD

-1071 FNINGAGTSQEN
+1071 FNISGAGTSQEN

-1093 QALQRLGLNN
+1093 QAMQRLGLNN

>member
-49 SNGLN
+49 SSGLN

-81 TSNRKDGTSTSSI
+81 TSSRKDGTSTSSI
-94 DGRDLRERQKL
+94 GGRDLRERQKL

-154 DQQKALDEYGNK
+154 DQQKALNEYGDK

-213 KGTKDAYKIGA
+213 RGTKDAYKIGA
-224 GLGYNATDTIGLQDQ
+224 GLGYNATDTIGLQEQ

-255 TTALQRF
+255 TVALQRF
-262 SKAYGLD
+262 SKAYNLD
-269 TNESMPMYSELV
+269 TTESMPMYSELV

-336 LKTSASLLDTLGKQN
+336 LKTSAGLLDALGKQN

-365 GQNLFDTSNYTKLK
+365 AQGIFDTSDYTKLR
-379 LFGYGLDG
+379 LFGYGQNG
-387 NVGLKGLLAT
+387 KVGASGLVDV
-397 QRRMAKGW
+397 QMQMNRGW
-405 SDPENLEYLRKT
+405 SDRENLKQLKKNL
-417 VPMLSGGS
+417 PMMTGGDTTGPLANLLIQKITNLNAIES
-425 LDSDVA
+425 QEVA
-431 NIFLQTQAGFNV
+431 N
-443 LETDE
+443 
-448 FLNLLKNNNSEEI
+448 LLANSDFDSI
-461 YNKYSNSNTTDQEAI
+461 VNKYGNATTSDQESK
-476 LQNIQGSKTNAR
+476 LQDIQGSKTNAR

-582 KGSSVLGNLT
+582 KSSSVLGNLT

-646 GTTGGMLAGAKLGG
+646 GTTGGMIAGAKLGG

-673 AGVLGGAIV
+673 AGVIGGAVV

-695 GTYKLFSKKGSKDQE
+695 GTYKLFSKKGSKNQE
-710 YATTTTDGTVQYGG
+710 DVTTTTDGTVQYGG

-778 GDTLLGNDSSSD
+778 GDTLLGNNSSSD

-801 LTGKPAPTKAT
+801 LTGKPAPTKAA

-881 YFKDA
+881 YFKNA
-886 GVPGSKGFDNAWKA
+886 GAPGSKGFDNAWKA

-1103 GGQVNLSKSYYRY
+1103 GSQVNLSKSYYRY